1 MIEEI
6 KKNNWYKMILKVLLW
21 LLVVIVVIC
30 LIPLTINYLILYP
43 AQIDIVGD
51 GTHWLSFW
59 GGYLGAI
66 ISAGV
71 AFIILHIQYKQNYT
85 ENKKNRELQT
95 SILEYQNQKSEL
107 TNFISMSSKLISS
120 VNPNELKFICK
131 DLGIPNLNAE
141 IELKTILVSIINNY
155 QKIALY
161 LNEEIENQKILYAE
175 INRIVNNY
183 IDAIYDI
190 KDLVHM
196 LSISGNNELS
206 IKQLKNAGNEIK
218 YTSDT
223 MMKIIERYEASDN
236 PRVRIA
242 EFQHIAMQRL
252 EIVVDSQSHL
262 HQIIEQYIREEEKRI
277 EITLNYGII

>member
-1 MIEEI
+1 
-6 KKNNWYKMILKVLLW
+6 MILKVLLW

>member
-6 KKNNWYKMILKVLLW
+6 KKNNWYKMTLKVLLW

-190 KDLVHM
+190 KDLVHL

-277 EITLNYGII
+277 ENTLNYGII